1 MYKANGVEPNPKGWK
16 KIQARL
22 SRFLLNVTLKHFLSP
37 LTPWPRNKPN
47 KVHVD
52 QEMIDFSF
60 EFGFWNGTHTL
71 VIVNKKNKSL
81 KVCTCT
87 VEEETH
93 LTRSSWKM
101 PKDNCDSRVHLM
113 WEPLVSCMALAKYI
127 SCFLS
132 SPPFSLNLYC
142 QLYHPYDCFIPLNV
156 FYIASFPWTSI
167 FCSYP
172 CLPSTQEGGR
182 IHQSLFIINFYFSF
196 FYNKFYRFK
205 KHANQKK
212 I

>member
-1 MYKANGVEPNPKGWK
+1 MAKSTTATTTTCWRITVNNAPPPKRTQKRTINSHG
-16 KIQARL
+16 
-22 SRFLLNVTLKHFLSP
+22 TP
-37 LTPWPRNKPN
+37 LTRTKVKEKMVAWRNVKKESVEQELIMEGYNGDLKILLGVPAILLVPKATPN
-47 KVHVD
+47 
-52 QEMIDFSF
+52 IAS
-60 EFGFWNGTHTL
+60 TS
-71 VIVNKKNKSL
+71 I
-81 KVCTCT
+81 
-87 VEEETH
+87 
-93 LTRSSWKM
+93 
-101 PKDNCDSRVHLM
+101 